1 MLFQPKYMS
10 KEMDKAMKAFDSELS
25 QKDLIDIINSAP
37 LSEVKDVCLCQFIR
51 PCHCRAKTFHNLI

>member
-25 QKDLIDIINSAP
+25 QKDLIDIINDILTLI
-37 LSEVKDVCLCQFIR
+37 LSEKSLVPQYR
-51 PCHCRAKTFHNLI
+51 